1 MGFNPFMR
9 SRRARSGPS
18 NHSSQFEEDRS
29 GTLETAAE
37 LAFQA
42 FLQPYE
48 LNDLTITVQKLTA
61 SGYTSVEAVRG
72 MDEKSATD
80 LGLHDD
86 DVEKVLLAAFL
97 YGNELP
103 QYGAGFVSIGCDT
116 LLKAYVLSDEGLQQA
131 GVRTIGHRRQL
142 QRYLRED
149 DRVITKL
156 RRREEE
162 KAAAAADA
170 KKRLGGGMVG
180 SAASTTPKRGL
191 GEGLGGARASKGA
204 LSATSIDSAPPLRLL
219 PTDIPRREPW
229 ERRSEEPASIS
240 TVPTT
245 SNGSIHNWLQ
255 PWVTVNSSAIFG
267 APPGL
272 RAEAHSLAPMP
283 RDMHGNDRPVQLVSN
298 DGKSVMEV
306 W

>member
-1 MGFNPFMR
+1 MIKTYLPKTPLCYPTLFPANPRAAVGEGQVSDAPLGWEADRPVPVESSRSRAVLGWESSLFSRGEPMGFNPFMR

-170 KKRLGGGMVG
+170 EKRLGGGMVG
-180 SAASTTPKRGL
+180 SAAQTPL
-191 GEGLGGARASKGA
+191 GPKVNEV
-204 LSATSIDSAPPLRLL
+204 
-219 PTDIPRREPW
+219 TD
-229 ERRSEEPASIS
+229 
-240 TVPTT
+240 
-245 SNGSIHNWLQ
+245 
-255 PWVTVNSSAIFG
+255 
-267 APPGL
+267 
-272 RAEAHSLAPMP
+272 
-283 RDMHGNDRPVQLVSN
+283 
-298 DGKSVMEV
+298 DGYN
-306 W
+306 